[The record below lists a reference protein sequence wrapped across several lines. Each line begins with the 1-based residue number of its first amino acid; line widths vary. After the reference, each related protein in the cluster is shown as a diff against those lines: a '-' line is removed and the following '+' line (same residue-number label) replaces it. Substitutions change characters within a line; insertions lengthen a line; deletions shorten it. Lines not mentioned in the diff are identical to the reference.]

1 MLPPI
6 QFFSAM
12 AKNEIYFGSFN
23 MKQTVS
29 NSFTHIGSLKSC
41 LLTTVVITHLKT
53 PLCLVTQ
60 ERL

>member
-1 MLPPI
+1 
-6 QFFSAM
+6 M

-23 MKQTVS
+23 MKRTVS